1 MEIFFCKALA
11 RRAIKR
17 FRQDMIRDRF
27 FYPLIALLI
36 VLIVTVAMLPSC
48 RESLTDTDI
57 RTQGYLALGDD
68 LALIEA
74 SPGTTVS
81 FVGETGGQPAFVTA
95 SAHLARSAAPPS
107 AGVFAPLGSDYERV
121 FAGKNLRMTLTARQ
135 GSANPV
141 ETFRM
146 GYFTAGPGDSGWQT
160 FQLTPEFQDFSFT
173 FTPPLPND
181 EPDLDYFGVWPD
193 EEGQQREMDIS
204 KFQIEVLN

>member
-1 MEIFFCKALA
+1 
-11 RRAIKR
+11 
-17 FRQDMIRDRF
+17 MIRDRF
-27 FYPLIALLI
+27 FYPLIALLT
-36 VLIVTVAMLPSC
+36 VMIVTVAMLPSC
-48 RESLTDTDI
+48 RESLTDADI
-57 RTQGYLALGDD
+57 RTQGYLAQGDD

-81 FVGETGGQPAFVTA
+81 FVGETSREPAYVTA
-95 SAHLARSAAPPS
+95 SAHLSRSAAPPS

-121 FAGKNLRMTLTARQ
+121 FAEKNLRMTLTARQ
-135 GSANPV
+135 GSTNPV
-141 ETFRM
+141 ETFRA

-160 FQLTPEFQDFSFT
+160 FELTPEFQDFSFT

-204 KFQIEVLN
+204 RFKIEVVD